1 MRNYFLSAFLVLFG
15 VFNVSP
21 TYANPVTDLVESATD
36 PANYFIVGQIKTYY
50 ELIDQL
56 DSKKVELQVLDSS
69 NAAQQKKIDQTK
81 IPIAQTQ
88 ENLEKAELNLKS
100 LQANTDLTPADRE
113 RSAALEQEIENLENS
128 LAEKKT
134 ELEALEATLNQDL
147 GEGEISKEQ
156 ALRNDISQ
164 LQEELSKSQIRLK
177 SYTESFVKKV
187 VLVVLIWFISIVVK
201 TIVSLIFK
209 RVNFYLTPQRK
220 AFILQLIKLAI
231 NLITFIA
238 ILLVF
243 FSQLIRAL
251 PYFAIFATALAFAL
265 RDVILSVIAWLI
277 IGTKDG
283 YKVGHY
289 LHIGTLW
296 GTVVEINPFNTIVRQ
311 GGMSGQTGRLLT
323 FPNKKI
329 FEEFLENWSKL
340 YNFTFLKWDFFLEQG
355 SDIEKAEAILLKVLE
370 AEQKKFKETITK
382 KRSQFIK
389 KGLSDDDLQ
398 PRIFW
403 EIQANGI
410 LLRGKLLVDFDHFF
424 EIRSAVTRAFIIEIN
439 KEENIHLR
447 FVNNLL
453 PNAL

>member
-1 MRNYFLSAFLVLFG
+1 MLSFSLFNIG
-15 VFNVSP
+15 TVK
-21 TYANPVTDLVESATD
+21 ANPVTDLVESATD
-36 PANYFIVGQIKTYY
+36 PANYFILGQIKTYY

-56 DSKKVELQVLDSS
+56 DSKKVELQVLDAS
-69 NAAQQKKIDQTK
+69 NLAQQEKIEQAAADLLATEQQLESLNKTLQNLEANEAPSDADLEQIKALEQDQLKILANLAAQQTD
-81 IPIAQTQ
+81 
-88 ENLEKAELNLKS
+88 LET
-100 LQANTDLTPADRE
+100 LQAVLVED
-113 RSAALEQEIENLENS
+113 
-128 LAEKKT
+128 LAEG
-134 ELEALEATLNQDL
+134 ELT
-147 GEGEISKEQ
+147 KEQ
-156 ALRNDISQ
+156 ALQNDITR
-164 LQEELSKSQIRLK
+164 LQDELSKSQIRLK
-177 SYTESFVKKV
+177 SYAASFVKKI
-187 VLVVLIWFISIVVK
+187 VLVVGIWLLSILIKWIVALV
-201 TIVSLIFK
+201 FK
-209 RVNFYLTPQRK
+209 RLHFYLTPQRN
-220 AFILQLIKLAI
+220 AFILQLIRLVI
-231 NLITFIA
+231 NTITVIA

-243 FSQLIRAL
+243 FSQLIQAL

-340 YNFTFLKWDFFLEQG
+340 FNYTFLKWDFYLEQG
-355 SDIEKAEAILLKVLE
+355 SDIEKAEIILLKILE
-370 AEQKKFKETITK
+370 TEQAKYKNSIVK
-382 KRSQFIK
+382 KRAQFIK
-389 KGLSDDDLQ
+389 KGLSDEDLE

-410 LLRGKLLVDFDHFF
+410 LLRGKLLVDFNDFF
-424 EIRSAVTRAFIIEIN
+424 AIRSAVTRAFIIEVN
-439 KEENIHLR
+439 QEKNIQLR

-453 PNAL
+453 PNTL